1 MCFHFDLYRKILSGI
16 NLLVISIVSFIS
28 FLFVFFS
35 EVFILFHHF
44 NTAFQEEAQFD
55 YKNT

>member
-1 MCFHFDLYRKILSGI
+1 MCFHFDLYGKILSGI
-16 NLLVISIVSFIS
+16 NSLVIFIVSFIS
-28 FLFVFFS
+28 ILFVFS
-35 EVFILFHHF
+35 EVVILFHHF